1 MIVKHLSVRGW
12 FRLNLMVMQKNIPEF
27 QSPRGEG
34 VLQTAAL
41 FIFSPG
47 EILFQSPRG
56 EGVVQTHRSRS
67 ILLALIFWDVSI
79 ISR

>member
-56 EGVVQTHRSRS
+56 EGVVQTANPQACMVMRQTR
-67 ILLALIFWDVSI
+67 I
-79 ISR
+79 